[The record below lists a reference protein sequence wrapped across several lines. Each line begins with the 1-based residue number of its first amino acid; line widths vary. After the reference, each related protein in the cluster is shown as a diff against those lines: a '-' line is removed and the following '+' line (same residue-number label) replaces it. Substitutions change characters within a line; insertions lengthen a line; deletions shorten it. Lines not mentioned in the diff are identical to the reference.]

1 MRRKKSTFGEFISEK
16 RKDLRLTLKEMAD
29 RLDISSPYLSDVEKG
44 RRDSFDLEKL
54 VKVAEILELT
64 DEEKSEMMDLAGRQR
79 NTVAPD
85 LPEYILNTKGVSV
98 ALRKARDLDAK
109 EEDWLKFIEQIEN
122 KR

>member
-1 MRRKKSTFGEFISEK
+1 MSNNTFGKFLENK
-16 RKDLRLTLKEMAD
+16 RKSLRITLKEMAD

-54 VKVAEILELT
+54 MKVAEILELT
-64 DEEKSEMMDLAGRQR
+64 EDEKSEMMDLAGRQR

-98 ALRKARDLDAK
+98 ALRRARDLDAK